1 MTSDKT
7 DRIIHI
13 SDASFEQD
21 VLKAPRPVLIDF
33 WAEWCGPCKMFGP
46 IFEKSSEEHPD
57 VVFGKVDT
65 EAEQLIAAQ
74 LQISAIPT
82 IMAFREGVPVYR
94 QSGAL
99 PGPLLEKVVAA
110 VKDLDMDEVREKI
123 AAAETAGAEG

>member
-1 MTSDKT
+1 MATTTLTAETIGQVINEND
-7 DRIIHI
+7 I
-13 SDASFEQD
+13 
-21 VLKAPRPVLIDF
+21 VLIDF

-123 AAAETAGAEG
+123 AAAEQSAGAEA

>member
-1 MTSDKT
+1 VATTTLTAETIGQVINEND
-7 DRIIHI
+7 I
-13 SDASFEQD
+13 
-21 VLKAPRPVLIDF
+21 VLIDF
-33 WAEWCGPCKMFGP
+33 CAEWCGPCKMFGP
-46 IFEKSSEEHPD
+46 IYEKSSEEHPD
-57 VVFGKVDT
+57 VVFAKVDT

-123 AAAETAGAEG
+123 AAAEQSATAEA

>member
-1 MTSDKT
+1 MATTTLTAETIGQVINEND
-7 DRIIHI
+7 I
-13 SDASFEQD
+13 
-21 VLKAPRPVLIDF
+21 VLIDF

-46 IFEKSSEEHPD
+46 IYEKSSEEHPD
-57 VVFGKVDT
+57 VVFAKVDT

-123 AAAETAGAEG
+123 AAAEQSATAEA

>member
-1 MTSDKT
+1 MATTTLTAETIGQVINEND
-7 DRIIHI
+7 I
-13 SDASFEQD
+13 
-21 VLKAPRPVLIDF
+21 VLIDF

-99 PGPLLEKVVAA
+99 PGPMLEKVVAA

-123 AAAETAGAEG
+123 AAAEQSAGAEA

>member
-1 MTSDKT
+1 MATTTLTAETIGQVINEND
-7 DRIIHI
+7 I
-13 SDASFEQD
+13 
-21 VLKAPRPVLIDF
+21 VLIDF

-123 AAAETAGAEG
+123 AAAEQSATAEA

>member
-1 MTSDKT
+1 MATTTLTAETIGQVINEND
-7 DRIIHI
+7 I
-13 SDASFEQD
+13 
-21 VLKAPRPVLIDF
+21 VLIDF

-46 IFEKSSEEHPD
+46 IYEKSSEEHPD
-57 VVFGKVDT
+57 VVFAKVDT

-123 AAAETAGAEG
+123 AAAEQSAGAEA

>member
-1 MTSDKT
+1 MATTTLTAETIGQVINEND
-7 DRIIHI
+7 I
-13 SDASFEQD
+13 
-21 VLKAPRPVLIDF
+21 VLIDF

-99 PGPLLEKVVAA
+99 PGPMLEKVVAA

-123 AAAETAGAEG
+123 AAAEQSATAEA

>member
-1 MTSDKT
+1 MATTTLTAETIGQVINDN
-7 DRIIHI
+7 DI
-13 SDASFEQD
+13 
-21 VLKAPRPVLIDF
+21 VLIDF

-123 AAAETAGAEG
+123 AAAEQSAGAEA

>member
-1 MTSDKT
+1 MATTTLTAETIGQVINEND
-7 DRIIHI
+7 I
-13 SDASFEQD
+13 
-21 VLKAPRPVLIDF
+21 VLIDF

-123 AAAETAGAEG
+123 AAAEQSAPAEA